1 MTPAREPE
9 WPDEALALAV
19 HARQLAEHGG
29 IAGLRDLNLLSS
41 ALARPRNRF
50 AYGDPAPDLADL
62 AASLAFGIV
71 TNHPFVDGNKRS
83 GYVLCRL
90 FLLLNGAD
98 LLASADEKYAAFYQL
113 AAGNL
118 TEAQL
123 CDWLRGHLTNV
134 IGT

>member
-1 MTPAREPE
+1 MTPPTEPE

-29 IAGLRDLNLLSS
+29 SAGLRDLNLLSS

-50 AYGDPAPDLADL
+50 AYGGPAPDL

-71 TNHPFVDGNKRS
+71 TNHPFVDGNKRT

-98 LLASADEKYAAFYQL
+98 LVASADEKYTTFYRL

-118 TEAQL
+118 SEAQL
-123 CDWLRGHLTNV
+123 SDWLRQHLTNV